1 MPPRIIEAET
11 PETLAIARRLFEEYA
26 AALEVDLGFQHFAE
40 ELAGLPGEYT
50 RPAGGLLLGFDGAEP
65 VGCVAFR
72 PLEPG
77 IAEMKRL
84 YVRPSARGGGWGRR
98 LAERAVSDA
107 RDAGY
112 QRMRLDTLPAMGSA
126 QRLYLAL
133 GFEEIAPYRH
143 NPVPVPDFSSSTCDR
158 TFVPHSRAMT
168 PESLAFLKSL
178 LDTPG
183 PSSFEI
189 APARA
194 WRREA
199 ESLAD
204 EVRADVAG
212 NSYATLNPGG
222 RPRVMLAGHIDEI
235 GVMVTHIDDDG
246 FVSFD
251 TIGGWDPQVFVGQ
264 RVRLLGRGG
273 PVTGVV
279 GKKAIHI
286 MDKDDREKSLQG
298 REPVD
303 RHRRR
308 GPGRGRA
315 AAYGS
320 ATRGCWPPAVIE
332 FPNGRLVSRSID
344 NRIGAFVVLEALRQL
359 ARDGKAAAS
368 VTAVAT
374 TREEIAATGGGARS
388 SAASLEP
395 DVAVVV
401 DVTHATDYPGVDK
414 RRHGDYRLGGGP
426 VLSRGASVSEVVFEL
441 LAAAAEAEGIPYT
454 IEAASRDTRTD
465 AEAIY
470 QRAPRRGHSPGV
482 GSKPLHAQPQ

>member
-1 MPPRIIEAET
+1 
-11 PETLAIARRLFEEYA
+11 
-26 AALEVDLGFQHFAE
+26 
-40 ELAGLPGEYT
+40 
-50 RPAGGLLLGFDGAEP
+50 
-65 VGCVAFR
+65 
-72 PLEPG
+72 
-77 IAEMKRL
+77 
-84 YVRPSARGGGWGRR
+84 
-98 LAERAVSDA
+98 
-107 RDAGY
+107 
-112 QRMRLDTLPAMGSA
+112 
-126 QRLYLAL
+126 
-133 GFEEIAPYRH
+133 
-143 NPVPVPDFSSSTCDR
+143 
-158 TFVPHSRAMT
+158 MT

-183 PSSFEI
+183 PSSFET

-204 EVRADVAG
+204 EIRADVAG
-212 NSYATLNPGG
+212 NSYATLSPGG

-235 GVMVTHIDDDG
+235 GVMVTHIDDEG
-246 FVSFD
+246 FISFD

-264 RVRLLGRGG
+264 RVRMLGRSG

-286 MDKDDREKSLQG
+286 MDKDDREKVSKVESLWIDIG
-298 REPVD
+298 AAD
-303 RHRRR
+303 RAEAERRLR
-308 GPGRGRA
+308 IGDPGVL
-315 AAYGS
+315 
-320 ATRGCWPPAVIE
+320 ATGVIE

-359 ARDGKAAAS
+359 ADTRPAAA

-388 SAASLEP
+388 SAAALEP
-395 DVAVVV
+395 DVAIVV

-441 LAAAAEAEGIPYT
+441 LAAAAEAESIPYS

-465 AEAIY
+465 AEAIFN
-470 QRAPRRGHSPGV
+470 AHRGVATALVSVPNRYMHSPNEMIALEDLDRTARLLAAFARRLSPDTDFV
-482 GSKPLHAQPQ
+482 PR